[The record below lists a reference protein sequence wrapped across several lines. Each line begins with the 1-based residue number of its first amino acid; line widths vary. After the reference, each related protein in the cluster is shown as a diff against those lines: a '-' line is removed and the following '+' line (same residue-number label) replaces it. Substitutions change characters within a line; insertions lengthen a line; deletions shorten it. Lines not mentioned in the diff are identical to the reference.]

1 MDNSNEPT
9 FKYLDFFSYFDIDI
23 NCLNLNELILDS
35 KLKLNLSTIEKYIN
49 YINKYKDDIKNFE
62 KELIKIKYS

>member
-1 MDNSNEPT
+1 LLN

-23 NCLNLNELILDS
+23 NCLNLNKLILDS

-49 YINKYKDDIKNFE
+49 YININKYKDDIKNFK
-62 KELIKIKYS
+62 KELLKIKYL